1 MERITSHKDLN
12 VWQRGVDLVVLI
24 YQITQSYPKD
34 ELYALTNQMRRC
46 AASIPANIAEGSGRR
61 NTGEFRQ
68 FLHIALGSASE
79 LETFLIISERLGYL
93 NKEDNEKT
101 TDLLNEV
108 MKMLVGLIRK
118 LNNKQ

>member
-1 MERITSHKDLN
+1 MEKIISHKDLN
-12 VWQRGVDLVVLI
+12 VWKKAIDLVVLV
-24 YQITQSYPKD
+24 YQITQSFPK
-34 ELYALTNQMRRC
+34 EEIYALTSQMRRS
-46 AASIPANIAEGSGRR
+46 ASSIPANIAEGSGRR
-61 NTGEFRQ
+61 NSGEFRQ

-79 LETFLIISERLGYL
+79 LETYLIISERLEYL
-93 NKEDNEKT
+93 NKEDVERI

>member
-1 MERITSHKDLN
+1 MEKIISHKDLN
-12 VWQRGVDLVVLI
+12 VWKKAIELVVLV
-24 YQITQSYPKD
+24 YQITQSFPK
-34 ELYALTNQMRRC
+34 EEIYALTSQMRRS
-46 AASIPANIAEGSGRR
+46 ASSIPANIAEGSGRR
-61 NTGEFRQ
+61 NSGEFRQ

-79 LETFLIISERLGYL
+79 LETYLIISERLEYL
-93 NKEDNEKT
+93 NKEDVERI

>member
-1 MERITSHKDLN
+1 MAESGGFGCAGLSDNPIF
-12 VWQRGVDLVVLI
+12 
-24 YQITQSYPKD
+24 PK
-34 ELYALTNQMRRC
+34 EEIYALTNQMRRC
-46 AASIPANIAEGSGRR
+46 SSSIPANIAEGSGRR

-79 LETFLIISERLGYL
+79 LETFLIISDRLGYL
-93 NKEDNEKT
+93 TEEDNGKI

-118 LNNKQ
+118 LNHK